1 MLPITPPPK
10 EDAPTEVDAAI
21 GMILPR
27 AISVIPDLEF
37 ALPKGGERAVS

>member
-1 MLPITPPPK
+1 
-10 EDAPTEVDAAI
+10 
-21 GMILPR
+21 MILPR